1 MSTRAVRSPRARA
14 NGEGADGADHVSPL
28 ASVVSALKRAGARG
42 ELSDI
47 EIEWSVA
54 RLSGKVRRGNPR
66 LDGVDRPD
74 DILRT
79 ATQVFRRNGY
89 HHATI
94 DDIANELFLT
104 KAGVY
109 HYFASKQEILEAICD
124 RAMTAAEEAVAS
136 GLAEETEP
144 YPRLRLALERYAEA
158 LMGQEGLPILLLH
171 VDEISEKGQA
181 DIKRRRKDLEASLR
195 RVVEEGIRTGVFQT
209 DDAQVAVYGMLGAMN
224 WMYSWYVPGGRLPAA
239 KVRDTLVQQSILGV
253 LARVQKEQPKAS
265 PTRPAA
271 ARRR

>member
-1 MSTRAVRSPRARA
+1 MSTRAPRTPRGDTTR
-14 NGEGADGADHVSPL
+14 GEAAQPSPL
-28 ASVVSALKRAGARG
+28 ASVVGALKRAGSRG

-79 ATQVFRRNGY
+79 ATEVFRRNGY

-94 DDIANELFLT
+94 DEIANELFLT

-136 GLAEETEP
+136 GVADGGDP
-144 YPRLRLALERYAEA
+144 YEQLRLALERYAEA
-158 LMGQEGLPILLLH
+158 LMGQEGLQILLLH
-171 VDEISEKGQA
+171 VNEISEKGQA
-181 DIKRRRKDLEASLR
+181 DIRRRRKALEALLR
-195 RVVEEGIRTGVFQT
+195 RVVEDGIRSGVFET
-209 DDAQVAVYGMLGAMN
+209 DDAQVAVYGMLGAVN
-224 WMYSWYVPGGRLPAA
+224 WMYSWYVSGGRLPAA
-239 KVRDTLVQQSILGV
+239 KVRDTLVRQSILGV
-253 LARVQKEQPKAS
+253 LSRRPHDL
-265 PTRPAA
+265 PAA
-271 ARRR
+271 SKVKPASARRR